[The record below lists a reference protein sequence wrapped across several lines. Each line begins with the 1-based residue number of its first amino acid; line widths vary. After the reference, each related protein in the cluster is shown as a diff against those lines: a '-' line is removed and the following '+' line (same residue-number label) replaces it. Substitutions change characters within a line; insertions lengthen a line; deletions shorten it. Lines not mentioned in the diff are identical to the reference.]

1 MLDVWREKNCQK
13 TKGGSRREGANKR
26 KERKEEGVGEARKG
40 KKKRLLA
47 EEQDWTGPAFE

>member
-1 MLDVWREKNCQK
+1 MREDEGRDK
-13 TKGGSRREGANKR
+13 KGEGANKR

-47 EEQDWTGPAFE
+47 EELDWTGPAFE